1 MGHES
6 IVVARVGL
14 RKDRTM
20 MMKDDLQV
28 DMIQQKTILSSILQP
43 YEILNENECC
53 EKTRSSIIISII
65 IFKSHTC
72 LSMVDL
78 WPIEDPQP
86 NSVEDQAEEG
96 VALMERYHQ
105 YRLI

>member
-6 IVVARVGL
+6 IVVARVRP
-14 RKDRTM
+14 RKDRLM

-43 YEILNENECC
+43 YEILNENECG
-53 EKTRSSIIISII
+53 EKTRSSINISII
-65 IFKSHTC
+65 ISKSHTY

-78 WPIEDPQP
+78 CPIKDPQS
-86 NSVEDQAEEG
+86 NSVEGQAEEG
-96 VALMERYHQ
+96 VALMERYHR